1 MTKYCKL
8 NEDPYISLFINCL
21 IHILILFTILTVF
34 FIVYISKLEKK
45 TFQNEI
51 GKVINEQFDNMNEA
65 DKNKIKPY
73 LQQYD
78 LSKAKELFSQPDTTI
93 SVNNK
98 WLLNLAYTI
107 ITFLFLFTMILISCL
122 YFSCKMCINIKE
134 ILIENIVIFSLVG
147 VIEICFFLYIA
158 SQYIPVAPSVLT
170 STMIERLQKNFS

>member
-1 MTKYCKL
+1 M
-8 NEDPYISLFINCL
+8 
-21 IHILILFTILTVF
+21 F

-51 GKVINEQFDNMNEA
+51 GKVINEQFDKMSEK
-65 DKNKIKPY
+65 DKNTIKPY
-73 LQQYD
+73 LHDYN
-78 LSKAKELFSQPDTTI
+78 LNKVKELFSEPDPTM

-107 ITFLFLFTMILISCL
+107 ITCLFLFTIIFISCL

-134 ILIENIVIFSLVG
+134 ILVENIVIFSLVG
-147 VIEICFFLYIA
+147 LIEICFFLYIA

>member
-51 GKVINEQFDNMNEA
+51 GKVINEQFDKMSEK
-65 DKNKIKPY
+65 DKNNIKPY
-73 LQQYD
+73 LKDYN
-78 LSKAKELFSQPDTTI
+78 LNKAKELFSEPDPTM

-107 ITFLFLFTMILISCL
+107 ITCLFLFTIIFISCL

-147 VIEICFFLYIA
+147 IIEICFFLYIA